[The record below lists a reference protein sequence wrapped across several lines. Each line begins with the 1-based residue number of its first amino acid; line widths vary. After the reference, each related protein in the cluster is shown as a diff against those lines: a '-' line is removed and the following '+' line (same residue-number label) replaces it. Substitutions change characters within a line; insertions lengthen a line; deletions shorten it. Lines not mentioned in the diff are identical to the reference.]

1 MAKQLTEEQQKIIST
16 SQSMLLGESLKI
28 QACAGSGKTSTLVE
42 ISKANPNSTFL
53 YLAFNKSIV
62 DEAKSKFPDNV
73 NVKTTHSLAYSSI
86 IAPNKYAV
94 VPKHTFFDLRDILGL
109 SDYEEFSNFNK
120 DLNYFLNS
128 SQNIITNP
136 LIEKLFETARNGE
149 IPYTHS
155 MYLKEYQML
164 STEQKKLDK
173 YDFILLDEAQDTN
186 GVTLG
191 IFLDNKCRKIVV
203 GDTFQ
208 NIYGFRDTVNALER
222 LKTNYEE
229 SLTRSF
235 RCTQSILSKACYF
248 LNKYSDTNKKV
259 WFESGFEEK
268 ANMSKNQALITRTNG
283 GIIETIALNL
293 ATDESKVKKYKL
305 IKEPDSIF
313 AASMSCYHL
322 KNKNL
327 SDIHRD
333 YKWISKFSSISD
345 LEDFATL
352 TYDVELLKA
361 IKLVGEYDKKL
372 FDFYDEAKKMFKA
385 KDFDIYLTNAHISK
399 GLEWDSVIL
408 KDDFIAL
415 RDIQE
420 QIDEAIAKKD
430 RKEVDILS
438 KTLQQEVNL
447 YYVALTRAKDKVI
460 DRTDNNVE
468 YSAFINN
475 LKEKQGQISDDDSS
489 MNKLRQSAATFKN
502 R

>member
-268 ANMSKNQALITRTNG
+268 ANMPKNQALITRTNC
-283 GIIETIALNL
+283 GIIEAIASNLN
-293 ATDESKVKKYKL
+293 ADEKEAKKYKL

-313 AASMSCYHL
+313 AISLSCYHL
-322 KNKNL
+322 KNGNF
-327 SDIHRD
+327 SSIHKD
-333 YKWISKFSSISD
+333 YKWINKFSNITD
-345 LEDFATL
+345 LENFAEL

-361 IKLVGEYDKKL
+361 IKLVEKYDKQL
-372 FDFYDEAKKMFKA
+372 FLFYDEAKKMFKSN
-385 KDFDIYLTNAHISK
+385 DFNIYLTNAHISK
-399 GLEWDSVIL
+399 GLEWDIVTL
-408 KDDFIAL
+408 KNDFPPIA
-415 RDIQE
+415 DIQE
-420 QIDEAIAKKD
+420 SLYDAIKKKD
-430 RKEVDILS
+430 IHNINIIS
-438 KTLQQEVNL
+438 KNLQQEVNL

-468 YSAFINN
+468 YSAFIDD
-475 LKEKQGQISDDDSS
+475 LKEKQKQNNIIQQNRYQIR
-489 MNKLRQSAATFKN
+489 KR